1 MDQSAYAPDPPDA
14 ELIVRCL
21 EGDETAFELLFQ
33 RYRDAVYG
41 YALRM
46 LRNATE
52 AEEAAVEILERVFA
66 NLPTFR
72 IDHEFRPWLYGIA
85 RNECLMRLR
94 RSRKLQQLEMAA
106 RAAGEH
112 EPATDAPE
120 LSEEAAAIRT
130 QVDALEEPYRE
141 TVILAYFQGLNS
153 REIAGILSTNE
164 NTVRTRLARALRMLR
179 ERMEGDA

>member
-1 MDQSAYAPDPPDA
+1 MDARAHGGDPPDA
-14 ELIVRCL
+14 ELITRCL

-33 RYRDAVYG
+33 RYRDALYG

-52 AEEAAVEILERVFA
+52 AEEAAIEIIEKVFA

-72 IDHEFRPWLYGIA
+72 IDQEFRPWLYGIA

-106 RAAGEH
+106 RAWG
-112 EPATDAPE
+112 PASAAPDAPE
-120 LSEEAAAIRT
+120 LSEEAAMIRT
-130 QVDALEEPYRE
+130 QVDGLEEPYRE

-164 NTVRTRLARALRMLR
+164 NTVRTRLARALKLLR
-179 ERMEGDA
+179 ERMDEHA